1 MATGVISGGIVT
13 KNGMDAD
20 EFDVSAGT
28 GVVVNNYTNPNDP
41 TLTPTSWPG
50 SSGVALDDITEEQTY
65 VGVNAAGTLIQQ
77 PDEFTPIQKRTI
89 IPLAKIEHPDHT
101 EIESVLSMTTP
112 AFDVMLQTADFLQ
125 AFGNFNISGNNF
137 TANGA
142 NLHIDK
148 DAGKVYVPTIGYPT
162 DRRSPSI
169 KNTSPET
176 ESTFIYSYRSAVP
189 GVWTH
194 TVSTDIIDPD
204 QYDDG
209 DGTLA
214 AVLVG
219 KFTIQ
224 MIFYEPYSA
233 VHVIQYGQTYY
244 DSIPDAQAAVTVG
257 VDMDPYVDDTLF
269 RTWLIVKVGTTHLN
283 DGAFAY
289 FAQAGRFGV
298 STIVAGAGGGE
309 SNTASNVGLAG
320 VGPFL
325 LKAGI
330 DLEFKNIAAAS
341 SKVDVSD
348 NVPQSTVD
356 IDVVEANLDVGAM
369 SGTITDAEHGVRTTA
384 QHPDVVGGLSG
395 SLTDA
400 QHGVLVT
407 AGQHPDIV
415 GGGSGVLTNTQHG
428 VRTTAQH
435 PDVVGGLSGSL
446 TDAQHGVL
454 VTAGQ
459 HPDIVGGGSGVL
471 TNTQHGSRTTAQ
483 HPDVVGG
490 LSGTLAAG
498 QFSDISHGVRSTV
511 SQHPDVVGGASGTLT
526 DGQHGVRTTAGQH
539 PDIVGG
545 GSGTLAAGQFND
557 TSHGVRSTVSQHPD
571 VVGGGSGTLAAGQF
585 DNTSHGSRGAGLHA
599 DSHTRLHAVDSALD
613 HSAGTQGNIPYAG
626 AVGAWSLL
634 APGTAGQV
642 LKTQG
647 AAANP
652 QWGNALTQGN
662 RIIIVAKD
670 GTGNFT
676 TIKAAQAAIGVNPS
690 YPASS
695 TDQRY
700 LILVM
705 QAADGTNTTY
715 HEANPIP
722 WDKEFVQLACWGG
735 PSGIKI
741 LMDNDDDGFVI
752 TARKCA
758 FDNINVQ
765 RAAVSTAGKA
775 AFKISAAGVGDM
787 LFMRCK
793 SNNYDIGWL
802 NTAGENRMVLCV
814 IDGGA
819 VVAGAGANFVKV
831 TGGMMR
837 CYDCRVLAPVTIS
850 SYSFYCDAGGLILY
864 NCEDTAVAPGAGTK
878 AGSIYN
884 TNNGTVAA
892 FNSWLS
898 LGTNT
903 IYHNS
908 GYGTRLVGC
917 YVTGGTNNL
926 RGAGTGVI
934 YLEAGTWLSN
944 SITYDIV
951 QVAATC
957 AIHACSTDYDVSK
970 VSIVANS
977 TTFRTN
983 EIQERDTIPYIA
995 GSWNLISEMSLQLS
1009 AQSVVGATTRDLTNM
1024 CYRMVFVNVTTKNV
1038 NGTLRLTAQAGG
1050 GSYDPVTNTL
1060 TALDTEDIAVT
1071 TTGWFVSTKR
1081 WYGTVRLSAVGGLNI
1096 IIDGYKTG
1104 RADQNVPFILRSAKF
1119 ITNGTGGG
1127 PVFQV
1132 VIEKWAQ
1139 ATGVTTVWDSNTVLG
1154 TTVVNGQQITFMRDG
1169 LNTTF
1174 NSDASLP
1181 EFMIVRFVGL
1191 NNLGAIRMILTKELG
1206 SF

>member
-1 MATGVISGGIVT
+1 MPSGNGVGLQRYLNTTMATGVISGGIVT

-41 TLTPTSWPG
+41 TLAPTSWPG
-50 SSGVALDDITEEQTY
+50 SSGVALDDISEEQTY
-65 VGVNAAGTLIQQ
+65 VGVDAAGALIQQ

-148 DAGKVYVPTIGYPT
+148 DAGKVYIPTIGYPT

-194 TVSTDIIDPD
+194 TVSTDLIDPD

-209 DGTLA
+209 DGSLA
-214 AVLVG
+214 GVPVG

-428 VRTTAQH
+428 
-435 PDVVGGLSGSL
+435 
-446 TDAQHGVL
+446 
-454 VTAGQ
+454 
-459 HPDIVGGGSGVL
+459 
-471 TNTQHGSRTTAQ
+471 SRTTAQ

-511 SQHPDVVGGASGTLT
+511 SQHPDVVGG
-526 DGQHGVRTTAGQH
+526 
-539 PDIVGG
+539 
-545 GSGTLAAGQFND
+545 GSGTLAAGQFN
-557 TSHGVRSTVSQHPD
+557 
-571 VVGGGSGTLAAGQF
+571 
-585 DNTSHGSRGAGLHA
+585 NTSHGSRGAGLHA

-613 HSAGTQGNIPYAG
+613 HSAGTQGDIPYAG

-647 AAANP
+647 VAANP

-662 RIIIVAKD
+662 RVITVAKD

-775 AFKISAAGVGDM
+775 AYKINAAGVGDM

-819 VVAGAGANFVKV
+819 GVAGAGANFVKV

-850 SYSFYCDAGGLILY
+850 NYSFYCDAGGLILY

-878 AGSIYN
+878 SGSIYN

-903 IYHNS
+903 VYHNG
-908 GYGTRLVGC
+908 GYGTRLLGC

-926 RGAGTGVI
+926 RGAGTGAV
-934 YLEAGTWLSN
+934 YLEAGTWLVN

-957 AIHACSTDYDVSK
+957 SIHACSTDYDVSK
-970 VSIVANS
+970 VSIIANS

-983 EIQERDTIPYIA
+983 EIQERDTIPYVA
-995 GSWNLISEMSLQLS
+995 GSWNLISEMALQLS

-1071 TTGWFVSTKR
+1071 TTGWLVSTKR

-1154 TTVVNGQQITFMRDG
+1154 NTVVNGQQITFMRDG
-1169 LNTTF
+1169 LNVSI
-1174 NSDASLP
+1174 NSEASPP
-1181 EFMIVRFVGL
+1181 EFIIVRFVGL
-1191 NNLGAIRMILTKELG
+1191 NALGTIRMILTKELG